1 MRAFPVYILSGVLF
15 FIGGVG
21 WFVRG
26 RAEFS
31 ISMFGISIMWFCF
44 AIAGRNRRR

>member
-1 MRAFPVYILSGVLF
+1 MKAFTVYILSGALF

-26 RAEFS
+26 HPEFS
-31 ISMFGISIMWFCF
+31 ISMFGVSIMWFCF
-44 AIAGRNRRR
+44 AIAGRSRPR